1 MNRYAKIYLDS
12 YRGLS
17 WPSWMLSA
25 VMLINRI
32 GAMVLPFLG
41 VYMVAE
47 LKFSYSQTGIVLS
60 CYGLGAMAG
69 STLGGWL
76 TDRIGHFR
84 VQLASIFLSV
94 PVFFLLPLFKEV
106 WALSIGIFILSTITE
121 TFRPANSV
129 SISVYAKPENITRSF
144 SLNRMAI
151 NLGFSIG
158 PALGGVLAAISYNL
172 LFYGNGLAAF
182 LAGLLFYFYFKNLE
196 VNKKRDLLNKKEKKV
211 KKIKT
216 GISPWKDKP
225 FLVYSFFCCLYGI
238 SFFQLLSTL
247 PLFYRKVHHL
257 SEANIGL
264 VLASNGITVFLLEM
278 LIVQMAERSMRASLA
293 ITAGVTLGAI
303 SFLILLIPG
312 GNWVLFVAM
321 LFLSLSEILAMP
333 FMATVTVNRGSK
345 HRKGAYMGLNA
356 LSVSSAFV
364 FSPLIGTFVAEHY
377 GFSTLWLGTALLC
390 IITAIGF
397 KWVFTKF

>member
-1 MNRYAKIYLDS
+1 
-12 YRGLS
+12 
-17 WPSWMLSA
+17 MLSA

-47 LKFSYSQTGIVLS
+47 LKFSLSQTGIVLS
-60 CYGLGAMAG
+60 CYGLGAMTG

-76 TDRIGHFR
+76 TDRIGHFK
-84 VQLASIFLSV
+84 VQLSSIFLSV
-94 PVFFLLPLFKEV
+94 PVFLLLPLFKEA
-106 WALSIGIFILSTITE
+106 WSLSIGIFILSTITE

-129 SISVYAKPENITRSF
+129 SISVYARPENITRSF

-158 PALGGVLAAISYNL
+158 PALGGILAAISFKL

-182 LAGLLFYFYFKNLE
+182 LAGLVFYFYFKNLP
-196 VNKKRDLLNKKEKKV
+196 VNKNRDLINKQEKNI
-211 KKIKT
+211 KKTKT

-238 SFFQLLSTL
+238 CFFQLLSTL

-264 VLASNGITVFLLEM
+264 VLAFNGMVVFLLEM
-278 LIVQMAERSMRASLA
+278 LIVQMAERSMRAYFV
-293 ITAGVTLGAI
+293 ITVGVTLGAL

-312 GNWVLFVAM
+312 GNWVLFAAM
-321 LFLSLSEILAMP
+321 FFLSLSEILAMP
-333 FMATVTVNRGSK
+333 FMATVTVNRGTND
-345 HRKGAYMGLNA
+345 RKGAYMGLNA

-377 GFSTLWLGTALLC
+377 GFSILWVGTVCLC
-390 IITAIGF
+390 IITAFGF

>member
-1 MNRYAKIYLDS
+1 MNRYFRIYLDS

-17 WPSWMLSA
+17 QPSWMLSA

-47 LKFSYSQTGIVLS
+47 LKFTFSQTGIVLS
-60 CYGLGAMAG
+60 CYGLGAMTG

-84 VQLASIFLSV
+84 VQLSSIFLSV
-94 PVFFLLPLFKEV
+94 PVFILLPIFTQV
-106 WALSIGIFILSTITE
+106 WSLSIGIFILSTITE

-151 NLGFSIG
+151 NLGFSVG
-158 PALGGVLAAISYNL
+158 PALGGILAAISFRL

-182 LAGLLFYFYFKNLE
+182 VAGLLFYFYFKKLP
-196 VNKKRDLLNKKEKKV
+196 VNKGRPLIHHQEKNIKSNKP
-211 KKIKT
+211 
-216 GISPWKDKP
+216 GLSPWRDKP
-225 FLVYSFFCCLYGI
+225 FLVYSFFCCLYSI
-238 SFFQLLSTL
+238 CFFQLLNTL
-247 PLFYRKVHHL
+247 PLFYRKAHHL
-257 SEANIGL
+257 SESNIGL
-264 VLASNGITVFLLEM
+264 ILASNGLVVFLLEM
-278 LIVQMAERSMRASLA
+278 LIVQIAERSMQASLV
-293 ITAGVTLGAI
+293 ITAGVILGAI

-312 GNWVLFVAM
+312 GTWVLFAAM
-321 LFLSLSEILAMP
+321 FFLSLSEILAMP
-333 FMATVTVNRGSK
+333 FMATVTVNRGTK
-345 HRKGAYMGLNA
+345 ERKGAYMGLNA

-377 GFSTLWLGTALLC
+377 GFSILWIGTAILC
-390 IITAIGF
+390 MITAFGF